1 MRPGTTEGD
10 RATVFRHAAGAE
22 DLAKTSF
29 LSGGDAIYLEQLL
42 ADFEADPAS
51 VSPDWRAFFQQMG
64 VLPGS
69 GSAAAGPSWASA
81 GPPRAKDDLLVGFE
95 AYAPEPTRPGPAAT
109 AAPAIRPSRPPESEA
124 LRQATRDSIRALMMI
139 RAYRARGHLH
149 ANLDPLGLEQRSDH
163 GELHPGTYG
172 FTRRGLRPQDLHR
185 RRSGSSDTRACSRSS
200 RSCGAPTAARSASS
214 SCMS

>member
-95 AYAPEPTRPGPAAT
+95 AYAPEPTKPSLPRQPPLRSGHHARPRARRCVRRRAT
-109 AAPAIRPSRPPESEA
+109 AS
-124 LRQATRDSIRALMMI
+124 
-139 RAYRARGHLH
+139 
-149 ANLDPLGLEQRSDH
+149 
-163 GELHPGTYG
+163 
-172 FTRRGLRPQDLHR
+172 
-185 RRSGSSDTRACSRSS
+185 
-200 RSCGAPTAARSASS
+200 ARS
-214 SCMS
+214 